1 MKIQYIAIIFVMI
14 FLPIVLVTTFYIQQQ
29 TSTIEK
35 QLRYDANIL
44 DATHD
49 AMTAFEINTA
59 NENLSTVSDS
69 LRSIIDASNNI
80 LLNTLAINFG
90 ISNAS
95 KSYVQPYIPA
105 VLYSLYDGYYIYSPT
120 RTPIVCTDKF
130 GQTISTDSF
139 GVTYV
144 GEDTGRGIYN
154 FDNTSVTYGA
164 DGVTPEGGNTVDY
177 NTLPNNLKEEYGQ
190 MLYKNRDGTYSTVIK
205 SGTTTTATEYKI
217 SYILK
222 SYVPYA
228 VTYTNNT
235 TYDITINYTLDNF
248 ITVMGTINNIYYTK
262 SGYVIKNDLV
272 TAVRVNGT
280 TISWN
285 TYSDEELEYI
295 SKDPVNYLVE
305 IDLNINGNAIT
316 LNNRENQNVE
326 YWEDAKSSVAYY
338 SRAWAFSTW
347 VYNTL
352 GTITE
357 DNVVDTI
364 YEGVNDKIDVAY
376 VNAEGVKEKLLYD
389 FSESLLAKNAAGVK
403 SIFNSEMDPEEV
415 ESNFEQHRRHAIRNS
430 ITYNL
435 AVAMT
440 AYNEKYAGSNAFSM
454 PILSDSEWDKILT
467 KVSILTFMQGLNC
480 GMKLYN
486 NYALVCSTNN
496 EVSVLTDEIYYTNYT
511 SSLTDGDNDYD
522 GDGVVDGTIETAHRL
537 NCLKLE
543 NLTTTDYYTSFKSKD
558 TKYDKSYNST
568 TGRYDYDHK
577 IYTCYTCL
585 VDPNYNYFNGSSTE
599 SVKKNGE
606 KKIIDT
612 LLEMLPRDGN
622 YISRIKAYYIAVGK
636 ERENLYKPTAVS
648 ENTGII
654 YLYRDATSQTANGA
668 SINISSFNSPTTK
681 PHIYLKNISK
691 IEVVISDTEMATGTV
706 NLFSTT
712 VNIRADSNGSYNF
725 SQNRITTTTNTYR
738 TLEFIPEFTA
748 VPADDNELDNI
759 QFLIGNTAVT
769 FKVHSLKIYYK

>member
-59 NENLSTVSDS
+59 NEDLSTVSDS

-120 RTPIVCTDKF
+120 RTPIVCTDQF
-130 GQTISTDSF
+130 GQTINTDSF
-139 GVTYV
+139 GVSFIR
-144 GEDTGRGIYN
+144 EDSGRGIYEFN
-154 FDNTSVTYGA
+154 NGSIGYGA
-164 DGVTPEGGNTVDY
+164 DGITPISGDTVDY
-177 NTLPNNLKEEYGQ
+177 NVLPNDLKEEYGQ
-190 MLYKNRDGTYSTVIK
+190 ILYKNKDGTYSTVIK
-205 SGTTTTATEYKI
+205 SGTASSSTEYKI

-228 VTYTNNT
+228 VSYTNS

-272 TAVRVNGT
+272 NSVKVNGT

-285 TYSDEELEYI
+285 TYSDEELEYF
-295 SKDPVNYLVE
+295 SKNPDLYNVE
-305 IDLNINGNAIT
+305 IELNVSGNIIT
-316 LNNRENQNVE
+316 LNNRENIQLGE
-326 YWEDAKSSVAYY
+326 YWDDAKNSVAYY
-338 SRAWAFSTW
+338 ARAWAFSSW
-347 VYNTL
+347 VYDTL
-352 GTITE
+352 EMVTE
-357 DNVVDTI
+357 YDVVKGI
-364 YEGVNDKIDVAY
+364 YDDVNKKIGVAY
-376 VNAEGVKEKLLYD
+376 VNEENVNENLLYD
-389 FSESLLAKNAAGVK
+389 FNESLLAKNSAGVK
-403 SIFNSEMDPEEV
+403 CIFNDEMDPEDV

-440 AYNEKYAGSNAFSM
+440 AYNEKYAGSNSFSM

-496 EVSVLTDEIYYTNYT
+496 EISVLTDEIYYTEYT
-511 SSLTDGDNDYD
+511 SSLTDTD
-522 GDGVVDGTIETAHRL
+522 VIETAHRL
-537 NCLKLE
+537 NCLKL
-543 NLTTTDYYTSFKSKD
+543 NNTTTNDYYTSFKSKD
-558 TKYDKSYNST
+558 IKYDKLYNSI
-568 TGRYDYDHK
+568 TGNYDYDHM

-585 VDPNYNYFNGSSTE
+585 VNPNYNYFNGSGTE
-599 SVKKNGE
+599 SVKKNGD

-612 LLEMLPRDGN
+612 LLEMLPKDGN

-636 ERENLYKPTAVS
+636 EREKLYKPTEVS

-654 YLYRDATSQTANGA
+654 YLYSNVASQISNGS
-668 SINISSFNSPTTK
+668 SIDISSSFDLPVPSKK
-681 PHIYLKNISK
+681 PNIDIANISK
-691 IEVVISDTEMATGTV
+691 IEVVISDTQMAAGTV

-712 VNIRADSNGSYNF
+712 VNISANGYNF
-725 SQNRITTTTNTYR
+725 NQNRITTTTKTYR
-738 TLEFIPEFTA
+738 TLEFIPEFITTSA
-748 VPADDNELDNI
+748 GNLNSI
-759 QFLIGNTAVT
+759 QFLIGNANVT